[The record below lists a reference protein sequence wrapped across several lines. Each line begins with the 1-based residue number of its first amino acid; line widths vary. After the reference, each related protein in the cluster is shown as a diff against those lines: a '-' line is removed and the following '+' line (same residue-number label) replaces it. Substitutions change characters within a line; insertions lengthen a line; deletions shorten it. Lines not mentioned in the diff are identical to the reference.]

1 MKRVAM
7 RPFQRSQN
15 HLKQTAKP
23 AEIFP
28 FSNSLTFVL
37 AKRTNRI
44 RKIKMCDVNLFGQ
57 KGTKVKNKL
66 KRFTKIG
73 QTISIMIKCM
83 ATCHNNCLAKW
94 KYKNYFIIIFIITA
108 TEMRERASQR
118 ERILRAN
125 ILFWQSVISSI
136 MKSKYLTHKKIVSI
150 FVSKWTTLFSA
161 VKFFFCF
168 KA

>member
-1 MKRVAM
+1 MLRCDLFKGRKTTWSKQLNP
-7 RPFQRSQN
+7 RKFFHFQILLPLYSPN
-15 HLKQTAKP
+15 EWIK
-23 AEIFP
+23 
-28 FSNSLTFVL
+28 
-37 AKRTNRI
+37 I

-150 FVSKWTTLFSA
+150 FVSKWTTLFPA